1 MVEDVT
7 VGQKATL
14 DTVTGNDTDVRG
26 GGFVNGKGFVGGHD
40 VRTNG
45 PYLQADVRTAVA
57 SNTIAIAEAW
67 TEIDVNGDSS
77 GNAIIDVSG
86 SYNGTLLSFG
96 GVAKVVVEAFLIDK
110 TVDPNDDL
118 ATDDGFSQP
127 LAGGKEKY
135 DDTFTETLQ
144 EELFP
149 SSNYLIGVR
158 LRAEA
163 SSQDWRS
170 VLYAES
176 DFYDQAASDSE
187 VPTEGYAT
195 YDGAVIT
202 WR

>member
-1 MVEDVT
+1 MVKDVT
-7 VGQKATL
+7 VGEKATL
-14 DTVTGNDTDVRG
+14 NEVTGNDTDIIG
-26 GGFVNGKGFVGGHD
+26 GGFVDGKGLVGGHD
-40 VRTNG
+40 KRANG
-45 PYLQADVRTAVA
+45 SYLQADVRTAVA

-86 SYNGTLLSFG
+86 SYNGALLSFG
-96 GVAKVVVEAFLIDK
+96 GEAKVVVEAFLIDK
-110 TVDPNDDL
+110 TVDPGDDL
-118 ATDDGFSQP
+118 VTDVGFEKT

-135 DDTFTETLQ
+135 DGTFTETLQ

-163 SSQDWRS
+163 SSEDWRS
-170 VLYAES
+170 FLYAES
-176 DFYDQAASDSE
+176 DFYDQAASDTE
-187 VPTEGYAT
+187 VPTEGYAS
-195 YDGAVIT
+195 YDEAVIT